1 VSEILTL
8 NDDMGRSLTC
18 ELLQEIPLDDKTYG
32 LVLPQGT
39 PVRVMAWID
48 TEDEDE
54 PTLEDLD
61 DEEIAKVLPTAKA
74 VLEEQELKLLD
85 SAFVLV
91 VLGDVPEADEDS
103 EVYTISEDEDSEDE
117 EEDYQLISEF
127 FVEERHYAVFS
138 PVDPLFLFVDLTEDP
153 PRMLTPEET
162 KVLMP
167 MFEDALFENS
177 DN

>member
-1 VSEILTL
+1 MSEVLTL
-8 NDDMGRSLTC
+8 KDDVGRTLTC
-18 ELLQEIPLDDKTYG
+18 ELLQEIPLDDKIYG

-61 DEEIAKVLPTAKA
+61 DEEIAKVLPTARA

-91 VLGDVPEADEDS
+91 VTGDVPEADEDS
-103 EVYTISEDEDSEDE
+103 EVYTISEDEEEE
-117 EEDYQLISEF
+117 EEDYQLVSEF

-138 PVDPLFLFVDLTEDP
+138 PVDPLFLFVDLTEAP
-153 PRMLTPEET
+153 PRMLSPEET
-162 KVLMP
+162 KTLMP
-167 MFEDALFENS
+167 MFEDALFENA
-177 DN
+177 DNG